1 MNDTD
6 EQKPLP
12 CKPRNG
18 NGCTKYF
25 TQFRE
30 VIEQKLRPDVGKV
43 AIFTHPFPDPD
54 AMASMMGMKWLLEKV
69 YGSEVDMFTSGE
81 ISHPQNINMSNL
93 LGPKLVPVEQVSP
106 GDYDLRVLVDVVP
119 SNAGTGGKPVEFD
132 IVIDHHVEQ
141 TNGDFN
147 GLFINLHTGSCA
159 ATIHHLMKFYGV
171 EFEED
176 NDVDQTIATALSI
189 GIATDTCYC
198 QNEGTTEYD
207 HDSSKELFP
216 YRNPEAMQKILKFK
230 KNKVWVQKMAEA
242 AMRAVIKDSVAIV
255 GLGLLTGKQRD
266 LIAVMADEMLTWD
279 GVDTAIVFAIVDG
292 ERLEGSVRTMNPAVS
307 AAKLCHDL
315 GQDRGGAGWGHSK
328 KAAYKYNLG
337 GMSICH
343 NDDDEI
349 QEKTWALVD
358 MREVI
363 RIERVFKK

>member
-1 MNDTD
+1 MN
-6 EQKPLP
+6 EPIEESKP

-18 NGCTKYF
+18 NGCAKHF
-25 TQFRE
+25 AQFRE
-30 VIEQKLRPDVGKV
+30 CVEAKLGSEANGHV
-43 AIFTHPFPDPD
+43 ALFTHPFPDPD

-69 YGSEVDMFTSGE
+69 YGAEVDMFAHGE
-81 ISHPQNINMSNL
+81 ISHPQNINMHNL
-93 LGPKLVPVEQVSP
+93 LGPKLIPAEQACP
-106 GDYDLRVLVDVVP
+106 AEYDIRILVDVVP

-132 IVIDHHVEQ
+132 VVIDHHVEQ
-141 TNGDFN
+141 TNGEYH

-159 ATIHHLMKFYGV
+159 STIHHLIKFYDEV
-171 EFEED
+171 FEED
-176 NDVDQTIATALSI
+176 NDSDSAVATALAI
-189 GIATDTCYC
+189 GIATDTCFC

-216 YRNPEAMQKILKFK
+216 YRDPEAMQKILKFK

-255 GLGLLTGKQRD
+255 GLGLLTSKQRD

-279 GVDTAIVFAIVDG
+279 GVDTAIVFSIVDG
-292 ERLEGSVRTMNPAVS
+292 DRIEGSVRTMNPSVS

-315 GQDRGGAGWGHSK
+315 GHDRGGAGWGHSK

-337 GMSICH
+337 GMSIDQ
-343 NDDDEI
+343 NDDDNI
-349 QEKTWALVD
+349 QQKTWALAD
-358 MREVI
+358 EREII